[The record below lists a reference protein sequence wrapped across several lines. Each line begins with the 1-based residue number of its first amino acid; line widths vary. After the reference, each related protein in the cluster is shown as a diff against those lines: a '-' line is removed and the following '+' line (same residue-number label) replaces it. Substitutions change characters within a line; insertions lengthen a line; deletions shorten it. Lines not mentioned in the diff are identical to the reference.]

1 MDKTAQNAKAGKP
14 VIGITVGDLNGI
26 GTEIIIKA
34 LSDNRLLKMFTPV
47 VYGSTKVLS
56 YYRKTLGLEPFNHH
70 PVNNN
75 FDLHTKKINVKNCWQ
90 DTVELN
96 PGQVTSAGGKYAF
109 IALEAATNDLREG
122 KINALVTAPI
132 NKKNI
137 QSDDFK
143 FVGHTEYLTHK
154 FNNQNQDSLMLL
166 VSEQL
171 RIGVVTSHIPLV
183 EVKKRLTQE
192 AIVSKINLLYK
203 SLKNDFG
210 IIKPKIAVLGLN
222 PHAGEDGLLGNE
234 ETEIIIPA
242 INECKK
248 KGNLILG
255 PFPADGFFGKMEHKK
270 FDGVMAMYHDQGL
283 IPFKT
288 LAFDEGVN
296 YTAGLPVVRTSP
308 DHGTAYNLAGKNKAN
323 EESMLQAI
331 FLAMDITKKRMEA
344 KTE

>member
-1 MDKTAQNAKAGKP
+1 MQTAKVGKP

-70 PVNNN
+70 PVNNH
-75 FDLHTKKINVKNCWQ
+75 FDLHTKKINVRNCWQ
-90 DTVELN
+90 DSVELN
-96 PGQVTSAGGKYAF
+96 PGQVTATGGKYAF
-109 IALEAATNDLREG
+109 LALEAATNDLKEG
-122 KINALVTAPI
+122 KIHALVTAPI

-137 QSDDFK
+137 QSEDFK
-143 FVGHTEYLTHK
+143 FIGHTEYLTHK
-154 FNNQNQDSLMLL
+154 FNTQNQESLMLL

-171 RIGVVTSHIPLV
+171 RIGVVTSHIPLA
-183 EVKKRLTQE
+183 EVKKRLTQK
-192 AIVSKINLLYK
+192 AIVNKINLLYK
-203 SLKNDFG
+203 SLKKDFG
-210 IIKPKIAVLGLN
+210 ISKPKIAVLGLN
-222 PHAGEDGLLGNE
+222 PHAGEDGLLGDE
-234 ETEIIIPA
+234 EAEIITPA
-242 INECKK
+242 INECRK

-270 FDGVMAMYHDQGL
+270 YDGVMAMYHDQGL

-331 FLAMDITKKRMEA
+331 FLAMDITKTRMET